1 MTSTS
6 HKDSTNSYTS
16 ADDLIPEYSFE
27 DLPSERDCEN
37 DINDIFNSILAI
49 LFSIIA
55 LTINLLI
62 LLFPF
67 ILVGV
72 IFYFLFLFN

>member
-16 ADDLIPEYSFE
+16 ADDLIPKYSFE
-27 DLPSERDCEN
+27 DLPSERDCE
-37 DINDIFNSILAI
+37 NDIFNSILAI

-55 LTINLLI
+55 LTFNLLI